1 MSNSNMSDSN
11 GSHGWV
17 VFVCVC
23 LVGIM
28 AGIFG
33 DSPLLVIIGILLL
46 IGIPACVFFF
56 KLFKAF
62 GEIDKEDDEE

>member
-17 VFVCVC
+17 VFICVC
-23 LVGIM
+23 LVGIFLGLV
-28 AGIFG
+28 AE
-33 DSPLLVIIGILLL
+33 SALLVIISILLL
-46 IGIPACVFFF
+46 VGIPACVFFF